1 MGDQDHPGAGSATGA
16 AGVIVEPPPETELQM
31 NPLTDRAQQPPSA
44 RAPRTRRSERALG
57 WALLGSLLV
66 AALTGALLL
75 LAELNAQ
82 VYLSN
87 EVTAALARTWVSGQ
101 VLTGALFGVAALGAA
116 AAVLGR
122 VRSEQRWV
130 ASSTT
135 ITAVIGVVSFAVL
148 AQGMGTL
155 SAFGYLTALA
165 VPVILVV
172 LGVQLVRT
180 RPGARIPVVLAAIVA
195 GVLVVTGR
203 DVVASYAANMAPALL
218 REAWHLLAVVLTMTA
233 AVAWAAVLLTRAAE
247 AGSLLRA
254 TRWVTRHRVLLTV
267 LAALGPLPYGLAR
280 LTWLTPWP
288 QLGGDAVE
296 GDPALALQGLL
307 LGAAAWLG
315 VVLTLGLVARWGEVF
330 PRWFPG
336 RAGRPV
342 PPLLAIVPGGGV
354 ALMLCGSAIPLL
366 QTLGLEGALVFPAW
380 FWGPALALAVW
391 GYAGHRAGVLEEEAV
406 VRRSSSAGRR
416 SGSR

>member
-1 MGDQDHPGAGSATGA
+1 
-16 AGVIVEPPPETELQM
+16 M
-31 NPLTDRAQQPPSA
+31 NPLTDRAQQPST
-44 RAPRTRRSERALG
+44 RQPRTRRGERALT
-57 WALLGSLLV
+57 WALLGSVLV
-66 AALTGALLL
+66 AVLTGALLVL
-75 LAELNAQ
+75 PELNAE
-82 VYLSN
+82 VYLSDQ
-87 EVTAALARTWVSGQ
+87 VTTALARTWVSGQ
-101 VLTGALFGVAALGAA
+101 VLTGALLGVAALGAA
-116 AAVLGR
+116 AAALGR
-122 VRSEQRWV
+122 IRPDRGWV
-130 ASSTT
+130 TPATT
-135 ITAVIGVVSFAVL
+135 ITAAIQVVTFAVL

-180 RPGARIPVVLAAIVA
+180 RPRARIPVALAAIGA
-195 GVLVVTGR
+195 GVLLITGR
-203 DVVASYAANMAPALL
+203 DVVASYVTNMAPALL
-218 REAWHLLAVVLTMTA
+218 REASHLLAVVLTMAT

-247 AGSLLRA
+247 AGSLMRA

-288 QLGGDAVE
+288 QLGGDAVAD
-296 GDPALALQGLL
+296 DPAMALQGLL

-342 PPLLAIVPGGGV
+342 PPLLAIIPGGGV

-391 GYAGHRAGVLEEEAV
+391 GYAGHRAGVLKQGAAA
-406 VRRSSSAGRR
+406 RPDA
-416 SGSR
+416 SG